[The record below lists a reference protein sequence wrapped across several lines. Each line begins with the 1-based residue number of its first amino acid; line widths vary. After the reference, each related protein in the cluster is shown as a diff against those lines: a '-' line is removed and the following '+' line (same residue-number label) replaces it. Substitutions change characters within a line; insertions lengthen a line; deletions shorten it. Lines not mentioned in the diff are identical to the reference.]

1 MPDTFVRH
9 ELRDGIATLT
19 LDDPAKLNALSRG
32 LMQGLRDA
40 LARVREDRSVRAVIL
55 TGAGRA
61 FSSGAD
67 LSGVGGGAADDTRTL
82 GQKSYDGMGAL
93 NNPLVADLHELPV
106 PVVCAVNGP
115 VAGGSLGIALA
126 ADIVI
131 AAKSAYF
138 YMPFM
143 PALGIVPD
151 MGATWFFPRGIGR
164 ARSVGMTLLGNRLG
178 AEQAAQW
185 GLIWAC
191 VDDGVLM
198 DEARAIATKLA
209 ALPAHA
215 AIETRR
221 AYAAAERNTLAG
233 QLEYER
239 ERQRELIDREEF
251 SEGVSA
257 FMNKRKPV
265 FRRD

>member
-1 MPDTFVRH
+1 MTH
-9 ELRDGIATLT
+9 EYVLFELSDGIATLT
-19 LDDPAKLNALSRG
+19 LNDPAKLNALSTG
-32 LMQGLRDA
+32 LQQGLRDA
-40 LARVREDRSVRAVIL
+40 LARVRADKSVRAVIL

-67 LSGVGGGAADDTRTL
+67 LSGDRSQIPGDPRSRGE
-82 GQKSYDGMGAL
+82 KSYDGMGAL
-93 NNPLVADLHELPV
+93 NNPLILDLHELPV
-106 PVVCAVNGP
+106 PLVCAANGP

-126 ADIVI
+126 ADIVV

-143 PALGIVPD
+143 PALGIIPD

-164 ARSVGMTLLGNRLG
+164 ARSIGATLLGNRLS

-185 GLIWAC
+185 GLVWAC
-191 VDDGVLM
+191 VDDAILM

-215 AIETRR
+215 ALETRR
-221 AYAAAERNTLAG
+221 AFAAAERNSLAE

-239 ERQRELIDREEF
+239 ERQRELIDRDEF
-251 SEGVSA
+251 AEGVSA
-257 FMNKRKPV
+257 FQNKRKPV

>member
-1 MPDTFVRH
+1 MTH
-9 ELRDGIATLT
+9 EYVLFEISDGIATLT
-19 LDDPAKLNALSRG
+19 LNDPAKLNALSKG
-32 LMQGLRDA
+32 LQTGLREA
-40 LARVREDRSVRAVIL
+40 LARVRDDTSVRAVIL

-67 LSGVGGGAADDTRTL
+67 LSGVGGDVPGDTRSR
-82 GQKSYDGMGAL
+82 GEKSYDGMGAL
-93 NNPLVADLHELPV
+93 NNPLIMDLHELPV
-106 PVVCAVNGP
+106 PLVCAANGP

-126 ADIVI
+126 ADIVV

-164 ARSVGMTLLGNRLG
+164 ARSVGMTLLGNRLS

-191 VDDGVLM
+191 VDDAALM
-198 DEARAIATKLA
+198 DEARAIAAKLA

-215 AIETRR
+215 ALETRR
-221 AYAAAERNTLAG
+221 AFAAAERNSLAE

-239 ERQRELIDREEF
+239 ERQRDLIDRDEF
-251 SEGVSA
+251 TEGVSA
-257 FMNKRKPV
+257 FLQKRKPV
-265 FRRD
+265 FRRG